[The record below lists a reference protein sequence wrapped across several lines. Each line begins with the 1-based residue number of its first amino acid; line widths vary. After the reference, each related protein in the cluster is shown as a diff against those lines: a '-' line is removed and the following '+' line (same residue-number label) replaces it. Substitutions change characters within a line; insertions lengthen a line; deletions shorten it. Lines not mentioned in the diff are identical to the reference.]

1 MSETITDH
9 ATYAATR
16 VRILN
21 LAASVARDVGDE
33 ETYQHLVDLMIKIED
48 AYYDAGHDMELYFM
62 AKKRGAK

>member
-1 MSETITDH
+1 MSETVTDH
-9 ATYAATR
+9 ATYAVTR

-48 AYYDAGHDMELYFM
+48 AYYDAGHDMELYLM
-62 AKKRGAK
+62 AKTRGAK